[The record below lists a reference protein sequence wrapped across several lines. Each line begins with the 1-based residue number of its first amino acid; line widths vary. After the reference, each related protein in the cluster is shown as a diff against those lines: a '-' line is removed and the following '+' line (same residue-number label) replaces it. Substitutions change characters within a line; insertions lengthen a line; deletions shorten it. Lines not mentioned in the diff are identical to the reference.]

1 MIWESRAADL
11 ESALGKSE
19 MKSSICVVVDEGR
32 ERGMKKTHS
41 IRD

>member
-1 MIWESRAADL
+1 MIRLSRAADL

-32 ERGMKKTHS
+32 ERGDKEDAQH
-41 IRD
+41 